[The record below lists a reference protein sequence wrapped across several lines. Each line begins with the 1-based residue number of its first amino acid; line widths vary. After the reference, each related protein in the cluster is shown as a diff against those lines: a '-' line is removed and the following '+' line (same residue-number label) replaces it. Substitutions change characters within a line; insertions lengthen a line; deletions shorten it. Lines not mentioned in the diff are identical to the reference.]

1 MPFAYI
7 LKSGV
12 CLRLGMSKNQLQ
24 ELAQRSCFNLPSY
37 ACIREGPDHAP
48 RFKATVNFN
57 GETFESPAFCTTL
70 RQAEHA
76 AAEVALDTLSQRGPS
91 RSLAAKVLDET
102 GVYKNLI
109 QETAHR
115 AGLNLPVYTTVRC
128 GPGHTPLFSCTV
140 ELAGMNFSGDSAK
153 TKKQAQ
159 KNAAMAAWT
168 ALKKFEHIL
177 CTIRVLALSFL
188 RSLEHK
194 NRPGYL
200 PFTSATSLLLSGH
213 LLVQRALRTVLDYC
227 EMLLLVPNLGLP
239 SSSPTL
245 SPLSS
250 SSTVHEISKN
260 EEQDQV
266 LIARTL
272 AKLNQASDGKKLSQR
287 KQQPAWP
294 NTKRPIPRDCI
305 SSSSQSYHMLC
316 QGWTYNYQMLPNT
329 PPHVHDHTLLSFPNS
344 FQPGQSHFVTGLAQD
359 QRSHHVPTQVVPVY
373 LLDYDYSLSVPP
385 QSQSQV
391 KIQEIHDGKNQENK
405 DLSYTM
411 FPDAGHSNPSSLDL
425 QDDKLKPGP
434 ALFPSHQALV
444 ETPSGNKNSR
454 LGSLSNKEGSKL
466 MPKELYR
473 DQPRFNYTTSRHVG
487 EHVSSLGSSSKLSEL
502 RPNFAVAPPY
512 TVPRHHYPLLAA
524 PVTIRT
530 AIPVFS
536 AIPQNGCP
544 AQVGASMAP
553 AASAAAPMR
562 SLSTSKLDPTPVSF
576 LELKTSLN
584 QNAKFWLNLLTVL
597 HQSFPGMSKNQL
609 QELAQRSCFNL
620 PSYACIREGPDHA
633 PRFKATVNF
642 IGETFESPTF
652 CTTLRQ
658 AEHAAAEVALDTLS
672 QRGPSRSLAAKV
684 LDETGVYKNLI
695 QETAHRAGLNLPV
708 YTTVRCGPG
717 HTPLFSCTVELA
729 GMNFSGDSAKTKKQA
744 QKNAAMAAWTALKKL
759 VAQPLS

>member
-57 GETFESPAFCTTL
+57 GETFESPTFCTTL

-168 ALKKFEHIL
+168 ALKKL
-177 CTIRVLALSFL
+177 
-188 RSLEHK
+188 
-194 NRPGYL
+194 
-200 PFTSATSLLLSGH
+200 
-213 LLVQRALRTVLDYC
+213 
-227 EMLLLVPNLGLP
+227 PNLGLP

-444 ETPSGNKNSR
+444 ETPSGDKNSR